1 MEPQPHHMDKN
12 IQNAKKIVLNS
23 ARGGPNT
30 GAISERDPSNDPLKG
45 PQIGGY

>member
-1 MEPQPHHMDKN
+1 MDKN

-23 ARGGPNT
+23 ARGPNT

-45 PQIGGY
+45 NQMGY